1 MIGDIFIGL
10 LLIFSAAINLLAIG
24 SFWVTPSL
32 RTTTNRFVANLLIVN
47 FLSCLVLSPAAFSP
61 AITSSISADSNNSGN
76 FLIDLNNVNTSG
88 VDNTTSSPIE
98 SIEKVEHFMDRYQSC
113 ALDFVVAVSV
123 LSMLL
128 VVLDTFIA
136 VTDPLRYHSRI
147 SNVKT
152 WLLIISCW
160 ILGIFVG
167 IASAFQSSSEI
178 ITSMDSANKVLVS
191 SGCVYNTMFLLIYFL
206 SIILTPFLFVIL
218 MYWRIFTEARES
230 GQRMRQN
237 GSSPLLQSALNLA
250 ASAAATSS
258 STQPQQPQ
266 QKLQQQQ
273 PNSLSSPHCLLLVTS
288 PSIQSCKQL
297 QQNGLSKH
305 SNSNDNSGRLITSD
319 GLTMNIDKQD
329 YYGVNNNSNQQ
340 INLNDNYHQLSFPR
354 GNETKTFLLSSPP
367 HELVPFLQS
376 PSNEPRKSLD
386 SSDSSDDDNTK
397 PSRQHQNILL
407 TLTTA
412 CEAATMKRNQS
423 VRQLL
428 SESSFYASHD
438 DAKFLEIRQV
448 RSSPN
453 LQNFYDSTDVDRR
466 KMSQQQQETLEL
478 PSSIQASPKALRY
491 MNSLRHRLSNA
502 SSLFKYREEGRAA
515 RISILGESINNRHD
529 FVTGVDVNHTSVCLN
544 IFELFRNICILSHL
558 VCVDGTWRDQSNLQ
572 KCVCTYRIK
581 RLLVFV
587 LKSSRGSTM
596 TKLLSLKII
605 FHFAARC
612 WFTVIEYNWVVR

>member
-24 SFWVTPSL
+24 AFWSTPSL

-47 FLSCLVLSPAAFSP
+47 FLSCLALSPAAFSP
-61 AITSSISADSNNSGN
+61 AITSSYTSAAIVVAEGN
-76 FLIDLNNVNTSG
+76 TTGSLLNNISTLSPTLTENSTDISPVTSIK
-88 VDNTTSSPIE
+88 P
-98 SIEKVEHFMDRYQSC
+98 VENIMERYQSC
-113 ALDFVVAVSV
+113 TLDFVVAVSV

-147 SNVKT
+147 SDVKA

-160 ILGIFVG
+160 ILGIGVG

-178 ITSMDSANKVLVS
+178 IDSEANKVLSS
-191 SGCVYNTMFLLIYFL
+191 SGCVYNTMFLLTYFL
-206 SIILTPFLFVIL
+206 SIILTPFLLVIL

-250 ASAAATSS
+250 ASAAAANQS
-258 STQPQQPQ
+258 STA
-266 QKLQQQQ
+266 QQQ
-273 PNSLSSPHCLLLVTS
+273 PHQKSQQQTNSLSSPHCLLLVTS

-297 QQNGLSKH
+297 QENGVDKQTANLS
-305 SNSNDNSGRLITSD
+305 DNRRAVTSD

-340 INLNDNYHQLSFPR
+340 INLNDNYHQSQHFVYPS
-354 GNETKTFLLSSPP
+354 GFVGGIETKTFLLSSPP
-367 HELVPFLQS
+367 HELMPFLPS
-376 PSNEPRKSLD
+376 PSSEMSGARGDSL
-386 SSDSSDDDNTK
+386 SDDDDKK

-412 CEAATMKRNQS
+412 CEAAAMKRNQS
-423 VRQLL
+423 VKQLL
-428 SESSFYASHD
+428 SESSLYNASHD
-438 DAKFLEIRQV
+438 ESKFVEIRQV

-453 LQNFYDSTDVDRR
+453 LQNFYDDATIDDRR
-466 KMSQQQQETLEL
+466 KMSQQPPETLEL
-478 PSSIQASPKALRY
+478 PNSVQASPKALRY

-515 RISILGESINNRHD
+515 RISILGESSGIIY
-529 FVTGVDVNHTSVCLN
+529 F
-544 IFELFRNICILSHL
+544 
-558 VCVDGTWRDQSNLQ
+558 
-572 KCVCTYRIK
+572 
-581 RLLVFV
+581 
-587 LKSSRGSTM
+587 LKSKISV
-596 TKLLSLKII
+596 LL
-605 FHFAARC
+605 
-612 WFTVIEYNWVVR
+612 T